1 MLNSKLLKKSNRFL
15 LLLFTSII
23 AIAFVTL
30 YLCLVF
36 NQTTA
41 FSIKSITE
49 LSGDVF
55 KINIFWCIQSMVV
68 TISSVRENETTKSA
82 AAAAVTVGGSAV
94 FAFFCFGVCAG
105 LLPPVIEAF
114 RLTAVF
120 AAAALA
126 PLAEGAGE
134 EAEASVSAEN

>member
-68 TISSVRENETTKSA
+68 TISSVRENETTKSE
-82 AAAAVTVGGSAV
+82 AAVTVGGSAV